1 MLGFGYKWP
10 IKILNLV
17 NKNSLHESKITI
29 ICLLFI
35 EKKSPPSMVAF
46 VDKQWLEKV
55 VCLHFLQCPHFVQRT
70 TVERPLA
77 PLNTFTNFETLP
89 GLI

>member
-1 MLGFGYKWP
+1 
-10 IKILNLV
+10 
-17 NKNSLHESKITI
+17 
-29 ICLLFI
+29 
-35 EKKSPPSMVAF
+35 MVAF